1 MTSSQRYLLIC
12 FIPLLLSVSL
22 PTLRAGEQP
31 FGLNEQLGVHL
42 PDGIRLLNEDSEE
55 ADLSDLIT
63 RPTLLSFV
71 YYKCPSLCPKMLE
84 GIAELVNYSHAS
96 PDNDYQIITLS
107 IDQNESSTLA
117 GTKKAYYYSLIRKE
131 ISPGFWRFYTADSTM
146 IRKLTNAVGW
156 EFRKEGENFV
166 HTTSTVLITPSGMV
180 SQYFYGTYFNYMHF
194 DMSVEKAWQE
204 EIVPTRL
211 KTLKYCYNYIP
222 PKNRRVELITMIF
235 GISILAVVLILFV
248 VLVSGR
254 KRRIY
259 KNQVL

>member
-1 MTSSQRYLLIC
+1 
-12 FIPLLLSVSL
+12 
-22 PTLRAGEQP
+22 
-31 FGLNEQLGVHL
+31 
-42 PDGIRLLNEDSEE
+42 
-55 ADLSDLIT
+55 
-63 RPTLLSFV
+63 
-71 YYKCPSLCPKMLE
+71 
-84 GIAELVNYSHAS
+84 
-96 PDNDYQIITLS
+96 
-107 IDQNESSTLA
+107 
-117 GTKKAYYYSLIRKE
+117 
-131 ISPGFWRFYTADSTM
+131 
-146 IRKLTNAVGW
+146 
-156 EFRKEGENFV
+156 
-166 HTTSTVLITPSGMV
+166 
-180 SQYFYGTYFNYMHF
+180 MHF